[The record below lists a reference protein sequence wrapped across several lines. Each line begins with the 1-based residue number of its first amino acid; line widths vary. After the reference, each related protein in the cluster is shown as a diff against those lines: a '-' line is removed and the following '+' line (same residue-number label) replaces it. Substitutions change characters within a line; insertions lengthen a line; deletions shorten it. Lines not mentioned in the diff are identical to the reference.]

1 MCEILKKY
9 LIRWRYVFIHK
20 CLEHCCFSSR
30 HFLKQL
36 ASHVSAD
43 TLQLKFLGMKFFLV
57 HPGNLNIFVEG
68 FKVFLRSVNEIQV
81 VAHKKIEKYDAKKV
95 FL

>member
-1 MCEILKKY
+1 
-9 LIRWRYVFIHK
+9 
-20 CLEHCCFSSR
+20 
-30 HFLKQL
+30 
-36 ASHVSAD
+36 
-43 TLQLKFLGMKFFLV
+43 MKFFLV